1 MYRVLTALLLG
12 LVLAGCSSL
21 PDSLVSSNEK
31 IVTDYGN
38 WVNSAPEEVSEVRL
52 GGVIAKITN
61 LEAKTRLEIVN
72 LPIAKDGK
80 PDINVEP
87 EGRFVAYVDGF
98 IDPVTFAKGRL
109 ISVLGKPAGNESGK
123 VGEYEYRFP
132 VLNADGYHLWQIK
145 EKLIVHD
152 ELLSM
157 FPCRSLYCRE
167 VNYGPRTGHVVQS
180 VE

>member
-1 MYRVLTALLLG
+1 MYRVFIALVLG
-12 LVLAGCSSL
+12 LVLVGCSSL

-31 IVTDYGN
+31 IVTDYGD
-38 WVNSAPEEVSEVRL
+38 WVNSAPEAVSEVRL
-52 GGVIAKITN
+52 GGVIAEITN
-61 LEAKTRLEIVN
+61 LKEKTRLEIVN

-98 IDPVTFAKGRL
+98 IDPVTFSKGRL
-109 ISVLGKPAGNESGK
+109 ISVLGNPDGNETGK

-132 VLNADGYHLWQIK
+132 VLNANGYHLWQIK
-145 EKLIVHD
+145 ETLIVHD
-152 ELLSM
+152 EPLSM

-167 VNYGPRTGHVVQS
+167 VRYGPTTGHVVQS

>member
-12 LVLAGCSSL
+12 LALAGCSSL

-31 IVTDYGN
+31 IVTDYGD

-72 LPIAKDGK
+72 LPIAKNGK

-109 ISVLGKPAGNESGK
+109 ISVLGKPDGNETDK

-132 VLNADGYHLWQIK
+132 VLNANGYHLWQIK
-145 EKLIVHD
+145 ETLIVHD
-152 ELLSM
+152 EPLSM

-167 VNYGPRTGHVVQS
+167 VSYGPTTGHVVQS